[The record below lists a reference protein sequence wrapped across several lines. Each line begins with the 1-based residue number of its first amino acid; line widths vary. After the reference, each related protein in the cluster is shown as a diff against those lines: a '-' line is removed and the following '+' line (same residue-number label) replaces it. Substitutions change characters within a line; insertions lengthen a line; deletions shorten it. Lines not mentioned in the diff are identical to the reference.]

1 MGRKIKA
8 EENLG
13 EHNKFSDDNIQ
24 RKLKNAIPLMRVHAI
39 AFSDFHQKNFYRCF
53 YDIYRKDKKIIN

>member
-1 MGRKIKA
+1 MLKEYIQRQVKGQIYLKKPFKEKKKLGRKIKA

-24 RKLKNAIPLMRVHAI
+24 RKLKNAILKSLH
-39 AFSDFHQKNFYRCF
+39 YWT
-53 YDIYRKDKKIIN
+53 